1 MRMVTAQQGTGQR
14 PIGVFDSGMGG
25 LSVLWELRREL
36 PGEAFVYLADTAHVP
51 YGERRDT
58 EVRAL
63 TASAVDWLHSFGCRG
78 AVIACNTA
86 SAFSLDF
93 LRERYG
99 PGFPIV
105 GLVPALKP
113 AVAATRTGVVAVFA
127 TPVTLRGALL
137 SRVIQEFAEPA
148 GVTVLKVSHPELVP
162 MIEAGDADSPRSRA
176 LLRQVLLPVAQA
188 GADQLVLGCTHYPF
202 LVSAIRAEFGDTFA
216 LLDSG
221 AAVARRTHGVL
232 APESVSGSGG
242 VSYFVTGDPVGAAP
256 VMAAL
261 LGEAVEVG
269 QATVQALLHPA
280 QVTP

>member
-1 MRMVTAQQGTGQR
+1 MTTARQRRGQR

-25 LSVLWELRREL
+25 LSVLGELRREL
-36 PGEAFVYLADTAHVP
+36 PGATFIYLADTAHVP
-51 YGERRDT
+51 YGERPEE

-63 TASAVDWLHSFGCRG
+63 TANAVDWLHASGCRG

-99 PGFPIV
+99 PEFPIV

-113 AVAATRTGVVAVFA
+113 AVAATQSGVVAVFA

-137 SRVIQEFAEPA
+137 ERVIQEFAAPA

-162 MIEAGDADSPRSRA
+162 LVEAGDADSPRSRA
-176 LLRQVLLPVAQA
+176 LLREVLGLVAQA

-221 AAVARRTHGVL
+221 AAVARRTHQILV
-232 APESVSGSGG
+232 PEAASGSGG
-242 VSYFVTGDPVGAAP
+242 VSYFVTGSPASAAP

-261 LGEAVEVG
+261 TGEQVQVG
-269 QATVQALLHPA
+269 QATALHLFRPA